1 MVISLPILKS
11 FRNPIRAG
19 IVKKPEQYRWCSLG
33 YHVQAANK
41 DAFLSLDF
49 GLREF
54 GVKDEKER
62 LRYYRGFVYEKGSL
76 RAVKKER
83 QKEANLLH

>member
-1 MVISLPILKS
+1 M
-11 FRNPIRAG
+11 
-19 IVKKPEQYRWCSLG
+19 
-33 YHVQAANK
+33 
-41 DAFLSLDF
+41 
-49 GLREF
+49 EF

-83 QKEANLLH
+83 QKGFELSSVDRFKYRTQRKSDLYFYYSERINIKENNSPGSFQFEFSG